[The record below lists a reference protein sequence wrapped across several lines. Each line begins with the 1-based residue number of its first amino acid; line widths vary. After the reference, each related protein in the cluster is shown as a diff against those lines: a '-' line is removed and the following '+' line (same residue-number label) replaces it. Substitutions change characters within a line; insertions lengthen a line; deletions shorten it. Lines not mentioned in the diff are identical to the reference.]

1 MAIKDKIM
9 VQRDLHLERI
19 NKSKSLT
26 NEEKIS
32 LTGLVVDAAEG
43 TNGLTE
49 HDKIQNVSET
59 TFLLATAMVNLTEQ
73 LNENNSLTAKVAEKI
88 DGLEKQRKDSQQ
100 KYQDLVEQVRTKRD
114 IKNLDWKDTMK
125 LVLVKP
131 WFWIFLAVTTFS
143 PKGLEIIQLLL
154 GQIPK

>member
-1 MAIKDKIM
+1 M
-9 VQRDLHLERI
+9 
-19 NKSKSLT
+19 S
-26 NEEKIS
+26 NEEKIT

-59 TFLLATAMVNLTEQ
+59 TFLLTTAMVNITEQ
-73 LNENNSLTAKVAEKI
+73 LNKNNVLTEQVSDKI
-88 DGLEKQRKDSQQ
+88 DKMEVERREGNV
-100 KYQDLVEQVRTKRD
+100 KYKDLVEQVRNQRN
-114 IKNLDWKDTMK
+114 IKNLDWKDTVK

>member
-1 MAIKDKIM
+1 M
-9 VQRDLHLERI
+9 
-19 NKSKSLT
+19 
-26 NEEKIS
+26 
-32 LTGLVVDAAEG
+32 VDAAEG

-114 IKNLDWKDTMK
+114 IKNLDWKDTVK

>member
-1 MAIKDKIM
+1 M
-9 VQRDLHLERI
+9 
-19 NKSKSLT
+19 
-26 NEEKIS
+26 
-32 LTGLVVDAAEG
+32 DAAEG

-73 LNENNSLTAKVAEKI
+73 LNENNVLTAKVADKI
-88 DGLEKQRKDSQQ
+88 DALELQRKDSQK
-100 KYQDLVEQVRTKRD
+100 KYEDLVEQVRNKRD

-143 PKGLEIIQLLL
+143 PKGFEIIQLILD
-154 GQIPK
+154 KAK

>member
-59 TFLLATAMVNLTEQ
+59 TFLLATAMVNLTE
-73 LNENNSLTAKVAEKI
+73 
-88 DGLEKQRKDSQQ
+88 
-100 KYQDLVEQVRTKRD
+100 
-114 IKNLDWKDTMK
+114 
-125 LVLVKP
+125 
-131 WFWIFLAVTTFS
+131 
-143 PKGLEIIQLLL
+143 
-154 GQIPK
+154 